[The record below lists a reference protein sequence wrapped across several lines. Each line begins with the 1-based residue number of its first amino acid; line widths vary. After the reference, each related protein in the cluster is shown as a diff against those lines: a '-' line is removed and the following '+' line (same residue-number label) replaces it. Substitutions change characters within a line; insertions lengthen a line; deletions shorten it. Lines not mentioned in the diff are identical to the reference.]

1 MPMLVRKTLRD
12 YHRAI
17 IGWAVGI
24 CLFAGLYTSFFP
36 QMHENPA
43 FYNQAALAKY
53 PDSVR
58 KLMGGLENIASGTG
72 FLQAVVYQLFVP
84 LLFIMCAVILGNK
97 AIAAPEESGTLEL
110 TLTLPLDRKRL
121 VLERFAALAIG
132 LLGIAIAS
140 LAVIVVLGSAVG
152 LGVPFGRIL
161 AAHTGL
167 YLLVLLFG
175 ALAVAVGAATGRK
188 ALAMSVAGA
197 YAVAGYVVNAL
208 AADVEAMRW
217 LSRLSPFHYYSE
229 GNPLV
234 NGFPVGDYLVLL
246 AATAVLVLTSVLSF
260 DRRDVGV

>member
-1 MPMLVRKTLRD
+1 MPTLVRKTLRD
-12 YHRAI
+12 YRRAL
-17 IGWAVGI
+17 IGWSVGI

-36 QMHENPA
+36 QMHKNPD
-43 FYNQAALAKY
+43 FYDQAALAKY

-97 AIAAPEESGTLEL
+97 AIAAPEEAGTLEL
-110 TLTLPLDRKRL
+110 TLTLPMARRRL

-132 LLGIAIAS
+132 LLGVAVAS
-140 LAVIVVLGSAVG
+140 FAVIVLLGSAVD
-152 LGVPFGRIL
+152 LGVPLGRIV

-167 YLLVLLFG
+167 YLLVLFFG
-175 ALAVAVGAATGRK
+175 TLALAVGAATGRK
-188 ALAMSVAGA
+188 ALAMAVAGT

-208 AADVEAMRW
+208 AADVEAMKW
-217 LSRLSPFHYYSE
+217 LNRLSPFHYYSG

-234 NGFPVGDYLVLL
+234 NGLPVGDYLVLL
-246 AATAVLVLTSVLSF
+246 AGTAVLILTAVLSF